1 MLQKYAFI
9 VAKSNGGGVKYLKML
24 KLLRVQVVQGS

>member
-1 MLQKYAFI
+1 MLQKYVFI
-9 VAKSNGGGVKYLKML
+9 VIKPNGGVKYLKML